1 MKKIIGLLVGSFTLL
16 SALSVEVKEPYA
28 RATPVNTPN
37 SAVFMTL
44 ENTTNKNISLEMAWC
59 YDIVQAAE
67 LHTSEIKDGIR
78 TMHKVEKIDI
88 PANSSIVL
96 KPGGF
101 HIMLIGLKKPLE
113 VGKTIDI
120 NLGFSNGTGQ
130 TIKAEV
136 KDIMH
141 HHDMKHK

>member
-1 MKKIIGLLVGSFTLL
+1 MKKTIVLLVGSFVLL
-16 SALSVEVKEPYA
+16 SASSIEVKEPYA
-28 RATPVNTPN
+28 RASPVNTPN
-37 SAVFMTL
+37 SAAFMTL
-44 ENTTNKNISLEMAWC
+44 ENTTNKDISLEMVWC
-59 YDIVQAAE
+59 YDIAQVAE

-113 VGKTIDI
+113 VGETIDI
-120 NLGFSNGTGQ
+120 NLGFSNGTAQ

-136 KDIMH
+136 KNVMH
-141 HHDMKHK
+141 HHGMQHK